1 MKRWNHTDKLGATV
15 QDATAVMVDMTA
27 LDAGGDVANGPQD
40 PIDWEAIDW
49 HHQTGQ
55 VRRLRQRIF
64 KAAQA
69 GDYKQV
75 RNLQNQAGACPPTR
89 AA

>member
-1 MKRWNHTDKLGATV
+1 MKRWNHTDKLGTTT
-15 QDATAVMVDMTA
+15 QDATAVTVKVAA
-27 LDAGGDVANGPQD
+27 LDVGGDVANGPQD
-40 PIDWEAIDW
+40 PIVWEATDW
-49 HHQTGQ
+49 HHQSGQ

-69 GDYKQV
+69 G
-75 RNLQNQAGACPPTR
+75 ACPPTR